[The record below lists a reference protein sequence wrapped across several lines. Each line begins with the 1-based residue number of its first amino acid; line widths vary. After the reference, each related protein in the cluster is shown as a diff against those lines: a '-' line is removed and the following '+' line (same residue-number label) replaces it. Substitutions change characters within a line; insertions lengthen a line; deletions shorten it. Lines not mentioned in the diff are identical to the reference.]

1 MLFRMEAL
9 QFRGKSHCRFQGG
22 LLLLFDGKFMLS
34 LEAAIA
40 DCIVYRRKTLNSIA
54 FEWEKIDER
63 K

>member
-1 MLFRMEAL
+1 
-9 QFRGKSHCRFQGG
+9 
-22 LLLLFDGKFMLS
+22 MLS

-40 DCIVYRRKTLNSIA
+40 VYIVYRRKILNSIA

>member
-1 MLFRMEAL
+1 MEIL
-9 QFRGKSHCRFQGG
+9 WFSRGKSLPLSRGI
-22 LLLLFDGKFMLS
+22 LLLLFDGKFVLS